1 MISKSRTCTVSKPRQ
16 TRGGVR
22 PPHNRNFDSTHVD
35 HHAPTVSPPQGGR
48 AGDRGSRGGGAPRG
62 SAPLATGLRRA
73 LLPFFF
79 RRSPSP
85 RSRDREI
92 LLAQRNRNR
101 SLAVGSCRDR
111 AATEAN
117 HRHVGSIVGDA
128 GGRRRRSA
136 AVNATSVVVSSFRSG
151 SVAASATLS
160 LFFFPLP
167 PSLPPVLP
175 REKLLLLPSHVP
187 YCCTTTLQACGVRLV
202 HVSPSETRTRGYAT
216 PSCCVSFMRVFSRRS
231 GGTGGEGERSRRRR
245 ESREDATR
253 SVEKDG
259 TIADEGEEERKEGRE
274 KNGSSV
280 AFDF

>member
-73 LLPFFF
+73 LLPFF

-136 AVNATSVVVSSFRSG
+136 AVNATSVVVSSFRLG

-167 PSLPPVLP
+167 PSPSP
-175 REKLLLLPSHVP
+175 RFAARKAAAVARALLLHHYAPSLWCPLGTRV
-187 YCCTTTLQACGVRLV
+187 
-202 HVSPSETRTRGYAT
+202 ETRTRGYAT

-253 SVEKDG
+253 SVEKKDG

-274 KNGSSV
+274 KNGG
-280 AFDF
+280 AP

>member
-73 LLPFFF
+73 LLPFF

-136 AVNATSVVVSSFRSG
+136 AVNATSVVVSSFRLG

-167 PSLPPVLP
+167 PSLPPSPPPFCRAKSCCCCRRTCPTAAPLRSKPVVSAWYTCRRAKRAHGATRRRVAACLLCACFRGEAGGRVGRASVRGEGEN
-175 REKLLLLPSHVP
+175 RERTRREAWRRMERS
-187 YCCTTTLQACGVRLV
+187 
-202 HVSPSETRTRGYAT
+202 RTRGKK
-216 PSCCVSFMRVFSRRS
+216 R
-231 GGTGGEGERSRRRR
+231 EKKGERRTG
-245 ESREDATR
+245 AP
-253 SVEKDG
+253 
-259 TIADEGEEERKEGRE
+259 
-274 KNGSSV
+274 
-280 AFDF
+280 

>member
-1 MISKSRTCTVSKPRQ
+1 MSKPRQ

-160 LFFFPLP
+160 LFFSPLP
-167 PSLPPVLP
+167 PFLPPVLP
-175 REKLLLLPSHVP
+175 REKLLPSHVP

-202 HVSPSETRTRGYAT
+202 HVSKRAHGATRRRVAACLLCACFRGEAGGRVGRASVRGEGENRERTRREAWRRRMERSRTRGKK
-216 PSCCVSFMRVFSRRS
+216 R
-231 GGTGGEGERSRRRR
+231 EKKGERRTG
-245 ESREDATR
+245 ELR
-253 SVEKDG
+253 SLRFL
-259 TIADEGEEERKEGRE
+259 EGK
-274 KNGSSV
+274 
-280 AFDF
+280 